1 MCNHLYEVIFEQIF
15 KPGEDLKEVKDL
27 CIHVFASSV
36 TEAIE
41 KAWKTVTIPASDYE
55 IVTVSNRNSMH
66 PRGYYRDD

>member
-1 MCNHLYEVIFEQIF
+1 MTNHLYEVIFEQIF

-27 CIHVFASSV
+27 CVHVFAFSV

-55 IVTVSNRNSMH
+55 IVSVSNRNCIH

>member
-1 MCNHLYEVIFEQIF
+1 MSNHLYEVVFEQIF

-55 IVTVSNRNSMH
+55 IISVSNRNSNR